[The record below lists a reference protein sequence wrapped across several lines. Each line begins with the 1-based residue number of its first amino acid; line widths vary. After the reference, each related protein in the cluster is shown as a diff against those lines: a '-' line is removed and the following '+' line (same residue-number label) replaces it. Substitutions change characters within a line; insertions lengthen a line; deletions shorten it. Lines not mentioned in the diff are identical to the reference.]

1 MGKNILFICGHY
13 AFPAAANSICVQNL
27 AEEFSK
33 EGHNV
38 YVLSYAPEYSDTI
51 ETIKGVKVW
60 KFYGD
65 FYTHLTQKIKSHKG
79 RLWYLLL
86 KTVQLLRY
94 FIIIW
99 FYPISSPSDM
109 LKSYKRAKSIIKQY
123 EIDTVI
129 ATYMPYDAIKIA
141 IKLKKDYGEKLRV
154 VSYHLD
160 LLSNPN
166 NESGIIVNAKKRKAK
181 AALTEEL
188 KVVDRMLLPN
198 TASFIDDKKVEYV
211 DFPLY
216 IPENSKIADDKMT
229 SLFDKSSINVAIV
242 GSLDNNNRNP
252 YYFCK
257 LLDDLPKVEGK
268 QVILHIWGKLSGII
282 LDNYKNVIYHGMAR
296 AEDVPSILS
305 SCDFLLNIGNL
316 ITYRMIPSKI
326 FQMFAA
332 KRPIILCISSPDDR
346 SLPYFKK
353 YGHVCTIYQYTHDET
368 KDLNVLYSFIEKNMN
383 ISIKVDDGLFEKST
397 PKFICGKILEG

>member
-13 AFPAAANSICVQNL
+13 AFPSAANSICVQNL

-38 YVLSYAPEYSDTI
+38 YVLSNAPEYCDTI
-51 ETIKGVKVW
+51 ETINGVKVW

-79 RLWYLLL
+79 GLWQLLL

-99 FYPISSPSDM
+99 FYPIASPSDM
-109 LKSYKRAKSIIKQY
+109 QKNYKRAKSIIKQY

-141 IKLKKDYGEKLRV
+141 MKLKKDYGERLRA

-166 NESGIIVNAKKRKAK
+166 NESGIIVNTKKHKAK
-181 AALTEEL
+181 VALAEEL
-188 KVVDRMLLPN
+188 KVVDRILLPN
-198 TASFIDDKKVEYV
+198 TARYIDDKKVEYV

-216 IPENSKIADDKMT
+216 TPENKYIADDKMV
-229 SLFDKSSINVAIV
+229 SFFDKSSINVFYNIFDSSNINIA
-242 GSLDNNNRNP
+242 
-252 YYFCK
+252 K
-257 LLDDLPKVEGK
+257 L
-268 QVILHIWGKLSGII
+268 
-282 LDNYKNVIYHGMAR
+282 
-296 AEDVPSILS
+296 
-305 SCDFLLNIGNL
+305 
-316 ITYRMIPSKI
+316 
-326 FQMFAA
+326 
-332 KRPIILCISSPDDR
+332 
-346 SLPYFKK
+346 
-353 YGHVCTIYQYTHDET
+353 
-368 KDLNVLYSFIEKNMN
+368 
-383 ISIKVDDGLFEKST
+383 
-397 PKFICGKILEG
+397 